1 MFLHSHRPDILA
13 RMRSLIKTNRTAF
26 ALCFNGVVLLMILLT
41 IIARDGRGFGA
52 SAAFG
57 QVQLPQSAATNAGG
71 VVVMPGQL
79 SATHWGCYV
88 MDPQNQTLSVY
99 EYNPGETVLKLAAA
113 RDIQYDRKL
122 GFFNT
127 SPSPTDIRKL
137 VERQEEPSRAAP
149 ATERSP
155 EAAPQ

>member
-1 MFLHSHRPDILA
+1 
-13 RMRSLIKTNRTAF
+13 MRSLLQSNRTAL
-26 ALCFNGVVLLMILLT
+26 ALCFNGVVLLMILLAIMT
-41 IIARDGRGFGA
+41 RDGRGFGA
-52 SAAFG
+52 SPAFG
-57 QVQLPQSAATNAGG
+57 QTPLPAAVNTAG

-99 EYNPGETVLKLAAA
+99 EYNPGETVLKLTAA

-122 GFFNT
+122 RFFNT

-149 ATERSP
+149 TTERSP
-155 EAAPQ
+155 EGTPQ